1 MLKEVINK
9 EWESVSI
16 LLTGSV
22 CTSKHQPPKI
32 KKIIINY
39 KYKNSKNIFY
49 NFKHEI
55 LFSLEMIYRYYPKHK
70 NESTISKTT
79 QVHLQPSN
87 THATTHEQTG
97 K

>member
-39 KYKNSKNIFY
+39 KYKNSKKMF
-49 NFKHEI
+49 
-55 LFSLEMIYRYYPKHK
+55 L
-70 NESTISKTT
+70 
-79 QVHLQPSN
+79 
-87 THATTHEQTG
+87 
-97 K
+97 